1 MSTET
6 SDKNV
11 ANEEDVKRL
20 NSLIKVNK
28 DFFENQGDMLISIKD
43 IKAIEHILSEREQDK
58 KKIKELEEH
67 QKKFYNGE
75 LYTAKQ
81 LKQIEENQNKYFI
94 NKQKVKDVLQKN
106 RNELF
111 STTYVDDIQY
121 KPYTMQ
127 IDRINKIERELLEG
141 D

>member
-28 DFFENQGDMLISIKD
+28 DFFENQGDMLISIED